1 MKEDVELVHDS
12 ERIKILLE
20 DTRKNILNLLKI
32 EDMSIS
38 QLAEGLD
45 KDRSTI
51 YRHVKKLEDYG
62 YVELKGERIVNNV
75 PGMVYGRT
83 AKLFLPCPKSMEP
96 GDPILESF
104 SWDEKN
110 TYNILDCLK
119 LLGYDVDLTD
129 DLARDTSNIFTKID
143 NKIIDIF
150 RETDLVEMDHLEAL
164 RLKFL
169 IILIEFSSN
178 EKVRDDIKSLI
189 SGFELPE

>member
-83 AKLFLPCPKSMEP
+83 AKLFLHCPKSMEP

-178 EKVRDDIKSLI
+178 EKLRDDIKSLI

>member
-20 DTRKNILNLLKI
+20 DTRKNILDLLKV

-104 SWDEKN
+104 SWDKEN
-110 TYNILDCLK
+110 TSHIIESLKILGYNI
-119 LLGYDVDLTD
+119 D
-129 DLARDTSNIFTKID
+129 DSDEVIDEMCNIFTNID
-143 NKIIDIF
+143 NKIIEILKGEGLVDIDYL
-150 RETDLVEMDHLEAL
+150 ETI

-169 IILIEFSSN
+169 ITLIEISN
-178 EKVRDDIKSLI
+178 NDILSKDIENLALNFKRP
-189 SGFELPE
+189 G

>member
-20 DTRKNILNLLKI
+20 DTRKNILNLLKV

-83 AKLFLPCPKSMEP
+83 AVLFLPCPKSMEP

-104 SWDEKN
+104 SWDEES

-119 LLGYDVDLTD
+119 LLGYDFDLTE
-129 DLARDTSNIFTKID
+129 DLARDISNIFTKID
-143 NKIIDIF
+143 NNIIDIF

-169 IILIEFSSN
+169 IILIEFSNN
-178 EKVRDDIKSLI
+178 EKLRDDIESVI
-189 SGFELPE
+189 SGFEIPE

>member
-178 EKVRDDIKSLI
+178 EKLRDDIKSLI

>member
-12 ERIKILLE
+12 ERVKILLE
-20 DTRKNILNLLKI
+20 DTRKNILHLLKV

-104 SWDEKN
+104 SWDENN
-110 TYNILDCLK
+110 TYNILECLK
-119 LLGYDVDLTD
+119 LLGYELDLNE
-129 DLARDTSNIFTKID
+129 DLAKDLCNFFTKID
-143 NKIIDIF
+143 DKIIDIF
-150 RETDLVEMDHLEAL
+150 KEKGLIELNHLEAL

-178 EKVRDDIKSLI
+178 EDLKKDIERLI
-189 SGFELPE
+189 SGFQVPE